1 MSRRCLI
8 CSNINPCR
16 NHSEQAQ
23 ADELRRNDE
32 TVARIRAEQKSALGM
47 AALGAVHSG
56 SEGEAEAP
64 GETKNPTPESKG

>member
-1 MSRRCLI
+1 MT
-8 CSNINPCR
+8 P
-16 NHSEQAQ
+16 
-23 ADELRRNDE
+23 E
-32 TVARIRAEQKSALGM
+32 TTRYVM